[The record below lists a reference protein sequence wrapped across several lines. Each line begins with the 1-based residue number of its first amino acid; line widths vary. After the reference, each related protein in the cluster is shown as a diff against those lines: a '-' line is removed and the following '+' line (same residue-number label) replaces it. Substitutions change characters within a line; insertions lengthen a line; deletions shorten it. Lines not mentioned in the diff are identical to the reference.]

1 MCRKWELMKGLS
13 QKSSDKS
20 VLATKPENR
29 FSGLVNGKYL
39 LKGLIIFWWNFITMH
54 NSLESEKSISIER
67 LKEQNA

>member
-1 MCRKWELMKGLS
+1 MKGLS

-39 LKGLIIFWWNFITMH
+39 LKGLIIFW
-54 NSLESEKSISIER
+54 
-67 LKEQNA
+67 